1 MITAWCHLL
10 RVLAFLCMC
19 TKSLHIDLDLDICS
33 AHLELRSACLLF
45 LCTALIFQEL
55 MKKRSLKKSFFAR
68 FFVFVPKKNCIFI
81 RIIRSVHAML
91 RTCKK
96 WHHVHAML
104 CTRFCIKKKWTSH
117 SSQIIIVSE
126 QGKTITRRVA
136 KFATS
141 YSVFHFP
148 AIWSVT
154 LNKPW
159 NPIGH
164 FVFSVA
170 SPSRVFGLVYQ
181 KPWVIPFF
189 FLDTSLD

>member
-1 MITAWCHLL
+1 MPFVTRACFFVHVHKKFAYWPWSWHLFRSPWTSFRML
-10 RVLAFLCMC
+10 TFFV
-19 TKSLHIDLDLDICS
+19 HG
-33 AHLELRSACLLF
+33 AHLSRTDEETLTR
-45 LCTALIFQEL
+45 
-55 MKKRSLKKSFFAR
+55 KKSFFAR